1 MAKDDDEDLPDKD
14 AAKGFYAK
22 YEPKEILG
30 RFVKFMIFRSLKF
43 PQCQFKLKVWKKKK
57 KNIKKTSKEPL
68 RITTMYRIYI
78 QHLSRST
85 QHIILSKF
93 LSVQFGYF

>member
-30 RFVKFMIFRSLKF
+30 RLVQMTFTFKF
-43 PQCQFKLKVWKKKK
+43 PQCQLELNIDEKTFKCPRTFTMYVHCTIITLPLM
-57 KNIKKTSKEPL
+57 PL
-68 RITTMYRIYI
+68 RNK
-78 QHLSRST
+78 
-85 QHIILSKF
+85 LSKF
-93 LSVQFGYF
+93 LAIFRFQVLE